1 MPRLWSRE
9 RADDRDVPLQA
20 VAEAGGNVLK
30 LVEVGYLT
38 ESPSRAYAI
47 GLRRAR
53 SLEELLEYL
62 AKWEGLVDDAIGC
75 VKKWSPSD
83 FKKWLKVCDEETRG
97 NYTGD
102 ENADKYGMVLM
113 PELMFKADI
122 LATEFHCPWGTAI
135 IRLKSMGI
143 KP

>member
-1 MPRLWSRE
+1 MT
-9 RADDRDVPLQA
+9 QG
-20 VAEAGGNVLK
+20 EAMLK
-30 LVEVGYLT
+30 SVKPFGIKEVGYLT
-38 ESPSRAYAI
+38 KSPSRDYAI

-53 SLEELLEYL
+53 SLEKLLEYL
-62 AKWEGLVDDAIGC
+62 SEWEGLADDALGA

-83 FKKWLKVCDEETRG
+83 FREWLKVCDEETRG